1 MNIYPNSLTDT
12 SVSIQSESY
21 GMRAY
26 INSIHGRAQLEAECP
41 ADIVKSVEAV
51 WGSDPTVTEPA
62 IPSLTL
68 DEVKLSKLTEIS
80 STCQT
85 AIYAGVDAVDTK
97 GKEHFSLSMADQTN
111 LSALA
116 SAVSQGAAY
125 VPYHA
130 DGQLCREFT
139 AAEFSF
145 VYAAAKAHI
154 TRNTTLCNHL
164 NVWIRR
170 CTTAAEIQAITY
182 SSALPADLQANY
194 NAILGIT
201 STPTA

>member
-1 MNIYPNSLTDT
+1 MQIKSDSLNQYC
-12 SVSIQSESY
+12 VSIQPDTGDVKNY
-21 GMRAY
+21 V
-26 INSIHGRAQLEAECP
+26 NSTAGRAQLEVECTKE
-41 ADIVKSVEAV
+41 IVQAVEAV
-51 WGSDPTVTEPA
+51 WGSDPTVTEPT
-62 IPSLTL
+62 PTL
-68 DEVKLSKLTEIS
+68 DEAKQRKLAEIS
-80 STCQT
+80 AACQA
-85 AIYAGVDAVDTK
+85 AIYAGVDAADTK
-97 GKEHFSLSMADQTN
+97 GTEHFSLSMADQTN

-116 SAVSQGAAY
+116 SAVAQGAAS

-139 AAEFSF
+139 VAEFSA
-145 VYAAAKAHI
+145 VYAAAKAYI

-164 NVWIRR
+164 NVWVRR